1 MQFTKVHQELAK
13 PLVEAILKIAEKA
26 GKKCSKCKGM
36 GKIRLTSERIRIQP
50 RYTHIECSTCKG
62 TGRVA
67 GEWEWKPE
75 WGEMVIY
82 KKMIALIT
90 GVNPLKEDNQY
101 DMLLQVSSSGVTP
114 EIRAR
119 TEDVIPLL
127 HWEDHLERI
136 LERMGYW
143 ISFARDPYNN
153 YRVTIWKEG
162 ERIFEQSNRYKNRQE
177 SVQRAVLAVAE
188 GLKEKG

>member
-1 MQFTKVHQELAK
+1 MQFTKVHQKLAK
-13 PLVEAILKIAEKA
+13 PVYEAIPKIAEKA
-26 GKKCSKCKGM
+26 GKKW
-36 GKIRLTSERIRIQP
+36 
-50 RYTHIECSTCKG
+50 
-62 TGRVA
+62 
-67 GEWEWKPE
+67 EWEPR

-127 HWEDHLERI
+127 HWEDDIEPI
-136 LERMGYW
+136 LEGIHGEIHFQKLIYYFCRIVVRNSKFIQADGRYLE
-143 ISFARDPYNN
+143 
-153 YRVTIWKEG
+153 VTAK
-162 ERIFEQSNRYKNRQE
+162 SKDRQT
-177 SVQRAVLAVAE
+177 SAMLAVIQ
-188 GLKEKG
+188 LRKKMEK